1 MTLPIK
7 GYCHPKFQEVSEA
20 FKTNFTDRNELGA
33 SCSIIVDGQCV
44 VDLWG
49 GHKDIKKTQAW
60 EKNTLSIVFSCTKAA
75 TALCAHILI
84 DRGMLQ
90 LDEKVSRYWPEFARN
105 GKDAI
110 TVRMM
115 LGHQSTLPAL
125 RDPVKPG
132 GFYDFDY
139 MAERL
144 AAETPFWEPGTDNG
158 YHMITFGWTVGELI
172 RRVSGKS
179 LGQFFKD
186 EIANPLGLDFHIGL
200 DKAEFSRV
208 APMVSTPPSPEDMQ
222 QEFWQKFFT
231 DPQSIAHLS
240 LMNNGGHFQDAPE
253 AWQAEIGGAGGISNA
268 RALAKMFAALWGD
281 NAYLSHA
288 RIEDMRTLC
297 SQTQKDRTLQIP
309 TRFAQGFMLKMDNR
323 DTHPGDGNS
332 VLIGDSAF
340 GHVGAGG
347 SIGFADP
354 DKAMGFGYT
363 MTRMGSGI
371 LLNTRGQ
378 SLIDAAYN
386 ALS

>member
-60 EKNTLSIVFSCTKAA
+60 E
-75 TALCAHILI
+75 
-84 DRGMLQ
+84 
-90 LDEKVSRYWPEFARN
+90 PEFARN

-115 LGHQSTLPAL
+115 LGHQSALPAL

-186 EIANPLGLDFHIGL
+186 EIANPLGLDFHIG
-200 DKAEFSRV
+200 
-208 APMVSTPPSPEDMQ
+208 
-222 QEFWQKFFT
+222 
-231 DPQSIAHLS
+231 
-240 LMNNGGHFQDAPE
+240 E

-323 DTHPGDGNS
+323 DTHPGDGKCRGWR
-332 VLIGDSAF
+332 VYRIC
-340 GHVGAGG
+340 
-347 SIGFADP
+347 
-354 DKAMGFGYT
+354 
-363 MTRMGSGI
+363 RSG
-371 LLNTRGQ
+371 
-378 SLIDAAYN
+378 
-386 ALS
+386 